1 MNRFLFIMLICLT
14 ASCRVVEEIP
24 TTDSTRI
31 KVCERV
37 VIVHD
42 TSYVSVPEQSI
53 SQNVRDSISHLET
66 DIAVSE
72 ARIMPD
78 GSLSHSIKNK
88 AQNIPLV
95 TDKEIHYRD
104 SIVEREKKVPVP
116 VPVEKELSWW
126 EKIKQLLG
134 GIAIGIIVLYI
145 SAKIIVYKF
154 RG

>member
-1 MNRFLFIMLICLT
+1 
-14 ASCRVVEEIP
+14 
-24 TTDSTRI
+24 
-31 KVCERV
+31 
-37 VIVHD
+37 
-42 TSYVSVPEQSI
+42 
-53 SQNVRDSISHLET
+53 
-66 DIAVSE
+66 
-72 ARIMPD
+72 MPD

-88 AQNIPLV
+88 DQNIPLV

-104 SIVEREKKVPVP
+104 SIVERKKKVPVP

-126 EKIKQLLG
+126 GEIKQLLG